1 MAIIT
6 ISRGSFSF
14 GKEIAETVAT
24 MLGYECISREVLIEA
39 SQLFN
44 VSEKKIIKSLH
55 NAPGIL
61 ERITQGKENYLAY
74 IQAALLDRVK
84 TDNVVYHGHAGH
96 LLLAEMP
103 QVIKVRVIADLA
115 DRVALLQQ
123 RQNVSKD
130 EALAVIKSEDKRRA
144 QWTRY
149 LYKMDL
155 NDPKLYDIVINIGQ
169 LKVRDACD
177 IICAAAHG
185 DTYQTTMESQKAIS
199 DQAII
204 SRIKAAL
211 QEICEADVSSRDGVV
226 HIKVAAQKIRK
237 TGQSSPALQMHI
249 FATIKEDLTRQIIDI
264 TKKVPGVKDVVCD
277 VGLPYY

>member
-6 ISRGSFSF
+6 ISRGSFSY
-14 GKEIAETVAT
+14 GKEIAETVAA

-44 VSEKKIIKSLH
+44 ISEKKIIKSLH
-55 NAPGIL
+55 NAPSIL
-61 ERITQGKENYLAY
+61 ERITRGKENYLAY

-96 LLLAEMP
+96 LLLADIP
-103 QVIKVRVIADLA
+103 QVIKVRVIADLK
-115 DRVALLQQ
+115 DRIALL
-123 RQNVSKD
+123 RKRRKISKQ
-130 EALAVIKSEDKRRA
+130 EALAVIKSEDKQRF

-155 NDPKLYDIVINIGQ
+155 NAPQLYDIVINIGRLQ
-169 LKVRDACD
+169 VRDACE
-177 IICAAAHG
+177 IIGTAAQS
-185 DTYQTTMESQKAIS
+185 DTYKLTSASKRAIH
-199 DQAII
+199 DIAIA
-204 SRIKAAL
+204 SRVKAAL
-211 QEICEADVSSRDGVV
+211 QEICEADVRSKDGVV

-249 FATIKEDLTRQIIDI
+249 FATIKEDLTRQILDI
-264 TKKVPGVKDVVCD
+264 TQKVPGVKDVVCD